1 MHARGTSKFRH
12 IVYKPPVDF
21 FFKLKTIEIFHSLL
35 LKYTLT
41 YVLFSQY
48 HERKKYLHI
57 SNKS

>member
-12 IVYKPPVDF
+12 IMYKPPVDF
-21 FFKLKTIEIFHSLL
+21 FFKLKTIEIFYSLL

-48 HERKKYLHI
+48 HERK
-57 SNKS
+57 